1 MIRFRAVAP
10 LVMALAVVS
19 GCTASAEPSSSEP
32 ETPPPFVA
40 CDTLASPPASASPAP
55 SPNELPDL
63 SLPCFTGGE
72 QVNLRDVRLPAVIN
86 IWGSWCSPCRE
97 ELPVIQGLAD
107 RADGRLT
114 VFTVDSMDRR
124 EGATAFA
131 ADNGISMPTLFDPE
145 QSLAIAV
152 KQPTLPATIFVDPA
166 GKVYVHRLPLD
177 VDGLIKQVKEHTGVT
192 VTR

>member
-10 LVMALAVVS
+10 LVMALAVVA
-19 GCTASAEPSSSEP
+19 GCSAAAESSSEEP
-32 ETPPPFVA
+32 ASPSPFAA
-40 CDTLASPPASASPAP
+40 CDTLTATASPAA
-55 SPNELPDL
+55 SPTDLPDL

-72 QVNLRDVRLPAVIN
+72 QVSLRDVRLPAVIN
-86 IWGSWCSPCRE
+86 IWGSWCPPCRE

-124 EGATAFA
+124 EGAASFA
-131 ADNGISMPTLFDPE
+131 ADNGISMPTLFDPK

-152 KQPTLPATIFVDPA
+152 KQPALPATIFVDAA
-166 GKVYVHRLPLD
+166 GKVYVHRVPLT
-177 VDGLIKQVKEHTGVT
+177 VDELIKQVKEHTGVT